1 MITTAQRASL
11 RKLANALDPIFQIG
25 KGDIGETLVAAVDAV
40 LEKRELIK
48 LSVLET
54 AGLAAKEAAEQLAER
69 TNADVVQCIGRR
81 FVLYRESKKHKRIE
95 V

>member
-11 RKLANALDPIFQIG
+11 RKLANALTPVFQIG
-25 KGDIGETLVAAVDAV
+25 KGDIGEMLVAAVDAA

-54 AGLAAKEAAEQLAER
+54 AGLTAAEAAEQLAGR
-69 TNADVVQCIGRR
+69 TNAEVVQCIGRR

>member
-1 MITTAQRASL
+1 MITTAQRAFL
-11 RKLANALDPIFQIG
+11 RKLANALDPVFQVG

-81 FVLYRESKKHKRIE
+81 FVLYRESRKHKRIE

>member
-25 KGDIGETLVAAVDAV
+25 KGDIGETLVAAVDAA
-40 LEKRELIK
+40 LEKRELVK

-54 AGLAAKEAAEQLAER
+54 AGLTAKEAAEQLAER
-69 TNADVVQCIGRR
+69 TNAEVVQCIGRR
-81 FVLYRESKKHKRIE
+81 FVLYRESRKHKRIE